1 MPARAD
7 PHLAAP
13 QPLAATAQALSA
25 RPASRP
31 QGHLLLPF
39 FRPRISER
47 ASESAP
53 EALGT
58 AALVRLHSRLLATTL
73 SRPLVGGNRV
83 DVLGDGPSTYA
94 AMFKAIAAA
103 RDHVNLESYILE
115 QEGPGESLAELL
127 IEKRRAGVY
136 VNVIFDSFGSLR
148 TSSDYFRRLEQAGVA
163 LCEYNPVSLL
173 RRPLERTLHLRDHR
187 KLLIVDGRIGFVGG
201 INFSS
206 VYAFGSAG
214 KRQAAGGRPWR
225 DVHVRIEGPLV
236 NQLQDVF
243 LAHWKCQVARA
254 PANARYFP
262 ALPAAGA
269 SQLGVAACD
278 AGRRRNPFYSS
289 LLAAIRNARR
299 NVFITTAYFVPPRR
313 LLRALER
320 AARRG
325 VDVRLL
331 LPGVSDSW
339 PALAAGRSLYGR
351 LLNAGVRIYEC
362 HETILH
368 AKTAVI
374 DGVWSTVGSSNMDW
388 RSFLHNAEVNVIGVD
403 PRVAA
408 ELEALYT
415 SDIQRSQPI
424 GLEQWRKRHWTHR
437 VREWFARRVEF
448 FL

>member
-1 MPARAD
+1 MSARAD
-7 PHLAAP
+7 PPLAAAPPLAAP
-13 QPLAATAQALSA
+13 TQALSA
-25 RPASRP
+25 RLAS
-31 QGHLLLPF
+31 LPE
-39 FRPRISER
+39 RHPRLSLFLSRLSEPDP
-47 ASESAP
+47 AP
-53 EALGT
+53 EPLSTG
-58 AALVRLHSRLLATTL
+58 ALVRLHSRILSTTL

-83 DVLGDGPSTYA
+83 DVLVDGPSTYA
-94 AMFKAIAAA
+94 AMFGAIGAA
-103 RDHVNLESYILE
+103 RDHINLESYILE

-127 IEKRRAGVY
+127 IAKRRAGVY
-136 VNVIFDSFGSLR
+136 VNVIFDGFGSLR
-148 TSSDYFRRLEQAGVA
+148 TSPDYFRRLEQAGVV

-206 VYAFGSAG
+206 VYAFGSART
-214 KRQAAGGRPWR
+214 RQAASERPWR

-243 LAHWKCQVARA
+243 LAHWKCQVARS
-254 PANARYFP
+254 PGNARYFP

-269 SQLGVAACD
+269 AQLGVAACD

-289 LLAAIRNARR
+289 LLAAIRTARR
-299 NVFITTAYFVPPRR
+299 NIFITTAYFVPPRR

-331 LPGVSDSW
+331 LPGISDSW

-362 HETILH
+362 HDAILH

-403 PRVAA
+403 PRLAG
-408 ELEALYT
+408 ELEALYA
-415 SDIQRSQPI
+415 SDIERSQLVCI
-424 GLEQWRKRHWTHR
+424 DQWRTRHWSHR
-437 VREWFARRVEF
+437 VKEWFARWVEF